1 MMKKKVFAVLA
12 SAMMLATA
20 VVTPVKIENSFTNS
34 AMVSTLEANAA
45 SYTTGNYTVTAKS
58 GVCVRCSNSTS
69 SAKAGAAAYGK
80 DCVITKVS
88 GSWGYTNRIVCT
100 NGVRS
105 GWIYLPNLTKGTPYK
120 ITASSGVNLRSGAG
134 TSYAKLTAIPKNTI
148 IVVTNF
154 KVYSNSYWGK
164 VTYNGKTGWICL
176 NYAMGLS
183 SNGQCV

>member
-1 MMKKKVFAVLA
+1 
-12 SAMMLATA
+12 MMLATVIVA
-20 VVTPVKIENSFTNS
+20 PVKFETPLTNT

-58 GVCVRCSNSTS
+58 GVYIRLRNSTS

-80 DCVITKVS
+80 DCIITKVS
-88 GSWGYTNRIVCT
+88 GSWGYTDHIECT
-100 NGVRS
+100 NGIKS

-120 ITASSGVNLRSGAG
+120 ITASSGVNLRTGAG

-148 IVVTNF
+148 VVVTNF
-154 KVYSNSYWGK
+154 KVYSGSYWGK
-164 VTYNGKTGWICL
+164 VNYNGKTGWICL

-183 SNGQCV
+183 SNGQCVL